1 MEQATA
7 RLQNIGSQIT
17 NSNVGQGATDA
28 VKTISQT
35 VSNATENV
43 SSGLKSFSSQSVV
56 NASQS
61 FLDSNSII
69 AKFVFLIFVLIVF
82 LIVLNLGI
90 MLIAYLLSP
99 PKSPYVIQ
107 GLINGNMQLTVN
119 QDPQNTSSA
128 TIFRS
133 NNRSNGIE
141 ASWAFWIN
149 ISSFTHGTNT
159 YSHVFNKGNN
169 VYTGT
174 DKSTPARSG
183 LATIN
188 NGPGVYLISDKTNP
202 QLVDLVV
209 FMDETN
215 VNASQQEKPT
225 VITNMPINKWV
236 HVVIRIQGQIMDTY
250 INGTIANRQIFA
262 TVPKQNYDPVYI
274 GWNKGFSGQL
284 SNIIYY
290 DHALGVFDI
299 NNLVLAGPNLVQSSS
314 VKSNIGN
321 YTYMSNLW
329 YANKIATTA

>member
-28 VKTISQT
+28 ANTISQT
-35 VSNATENV
+35 VSNATANV

-99 PKSPYVIQ
+99 PKNPYVIQ
-107 GLINGNMQLTVN
+107 GLINGNMHLTVN

-133 NNRSNGIE
+133 NNRSSGIE
-141 ASWAFWIN
+141 SSWAFWIN
-149 ISSFTHGTNT
+149 INSFTNNTNT
-159 YSHVFNKGNN
+159 YKHVFNKGNN
-169 VYTGT
+169 VYTGQ
-174 DKSTPARSG
+174 DKDKKTG

-188 NGPGVYLISDKTNP
+188 NGPGVYLISDATNP
-202 QLVDLVV
+202 QLVNLVV
-209 FMDETN
+209 FMDETST
-215 VNASQQEKPT
+215 NASSQTPA
-225 VITNMPINKWV
+225 VVTNMPINKWA
-236 HVVIRIQGQIMDTY
+236 HVVIRIQGQIMDIY
-250 INGTIANRQIFA
+250 INGTIANRQILA
-262 TVPKQNYDPVYI
+262 TVPKQNYDPVFI
-274 GWNKGFSGQL
+274 GWNNGFSGQL